1 MAVFDLKTLLLP
13 YGDRV
18 IKVKAKATGYTDS
31 GFSNSVTYHSAPI
44 ISRKD
49 GSTLT
54 IANCRAAATSYEI
67 YKNGTLVKTVSFSG
81 SDGDSI
87 DVDISSEFDN
97 GNNNVYVKGV
107 GTGVSAN
114 QSPTLGFWKGNN
126 IILGVSGLYAS
137 STSLTR
143 TDAAEELTWALSSN
157 KISSDFD
164 DYFPYNQML
173 RKTHSDDA
181 NIAEGEVFVYI
192 PAMYWRIGYDSNGYI
207 TDIAV
212 APAAMEAGENQVIA
226 HSDAFYYGAY
236 GANVTSNLMY
246 SKSGV
251 ARTGNLT
258 RANFRSYAKARGDKY
273 RQLNLY
279 HMRILDYLFMI
290 EFATKSSDTVMQ
302 GYTSYG
308 QNTGATDSF
317 TAATEQ
323 ASNGGRMR
331 WRYIEDFIGNGLEF
345 FDGMSGY
352 KVTDD
357 ESSYN
362 DASAGDL
369 TFGSCSGYFTALKID
384 PTKPLLSV
392 PQGTGGGTTTYFGD
406 SASFN
411 GSAVYYRGRSNNSAD
426 CGLFYLYN
434 INASS
439 AYANIGSRLI
449 QLL

>member
-1 MAVFDLKTLLLP
+1 MAVFDLLSLFLP
-13 YGDRV
+13 YGDTP

-31 GFSNSVTYHSAPI
+31 SFSNIVNYHSAPV

-49 GSTLT
+49 GSTLRISNT
-54 IANCRAAATSYEI
+54 RAAATSYEI
-67 YKNGTLVKTVSFSG
+67 YKGGNLVKTVAFSG
-81 SDGDSI
+81 SDGDII
-87 DVDISSEFDN
+87 DVDITAEFDT
-97 GNNNVYVKGV
+97 GNNNVYVKGI
-107 GTGVSAN
+107 GAGVAAN
-114 QSPTLGFWKGNN
+114 QSPTLAFWKGDN

-143 TDAAEELTWALSSN
+143 TDAAETLSWVMSDN

-164 DYFPYNQML
+164 DYFPYNQMQ
-173 RKTHSDDA
+173 RVVDGDD
-181 NIAEGEVFVYI
+181 VFVYI
-192 PAMYWRIGYDSNGYI
+192 PAMYWRIGYDANGYL

-212 APAAMEAGENQVIA
+212 APAPMEAGTNQIIA

-236 GANVTSNLMY
+236 GARIENNMMY

-251 ARTGNLT
+251 ARSYSIT
-258 RANFRSYAKARGDKY
+258 RGNFRTYAKARGEKY
-273 RQLNLY
+273 RQLDLY

-357 ESSYN
+357 ESAYN
-362 DASAGDL
+362 DASNGDIQ
-369 TFGSCSGYFTALKID
+369 FSSCNGWFQALKID
-384 PTKPLLSV
+384 PSKPFLSV
-392 PQGTGGGTTTYFGD
+392 PQLTGASATTYFGD
-406 SASFN
+406 FAYFT
-411 GSAVYYRGRSNNSAD
+411 GYAVYYRGRNYTSAD
-426 CGLFYLYN
+426 SGLFALY
-434 INASS
+434 
-439 AYANIGSRLI
+439 YAGAGGTAGNFGSRLI